1 MDSSSKYSLRKG
13 APPFEPLIW
22 VGKKGFNYEFNLKYM
37 KYLEELGIPYEKLV
51 VPDAPHSA
59 KIIYEK
65 QGLKLM
71 QYHQY
76 NFKK

>member
-1 MDSSSKYSLRKG
+1 
-13 APPFEPLIW
+13 
-22 VGKKGFNYEFNLKYM
+22 M

-71 QYHQY
+71 QYHHR
-76 NFKK
+76 NFRK